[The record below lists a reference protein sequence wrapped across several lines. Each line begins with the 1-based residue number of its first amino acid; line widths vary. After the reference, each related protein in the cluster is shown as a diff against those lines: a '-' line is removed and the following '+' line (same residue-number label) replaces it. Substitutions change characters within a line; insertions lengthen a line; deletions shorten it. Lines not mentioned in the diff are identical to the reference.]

1 MANRFPL
8 IVDSD
13 TSTVK
18 ELPSGDNL
26 DLTGNDVIFGDGDK
40 AIFGVGSD
48 LQIYHDGTNSQI
60 RDLGTGDLYIQA
72 SAAVNF
78 TNTNASETYA
88 VLNENGAVT
97 LYHDNSAKFATTT
110 NGVDITGKATGDVT
124 AENDGSFDLNSSND
138 FTCTPTGSITIS
150 FTNET
155 AGQSGNILLV
165 NITPQVI
172 SVGADVFMAA
182 GDLTTINT
190 AGTYLMSYYCPD
202 GTNVYLSTTPALTEG
217 T

>member
-26 DLTGNDVIFGDGDK
+26 SLVGNNILMGDNTITDAKILQWDSAYGWGDHSL
-40 AIFGVGSD
+40 AGYQSFDSD
-48 LQIYHDGTNSQI
+48 TAKTDIAQTFTAAQRSTVTNDS
-60 RDLGTGDLYIQA
+60 
-72 SAAVNF
+72 
-78 TNTNASETYA
+78 
-88 VLNENGAVT
+88 
-97 LYHDNSAKFATTT
+97 
-110 NGVDITGKATGDVT
+110 
-124 AENDGSFDLNSSND
+124 DGSFDLNASND
-138 FTCTPTGSITIS
+138 FTCTPTGSITIG

-165 NITPQVI
+165 NTTPQVI
-172 SVGADVFMAA
+172 SVGADVFIAE
-182 GDLTTINT
+182 GDLTTINA

-217 T
+217 A

>member
-26 DLTGNDVIFGDGDK
+26 DLTGNDAIFGDNDK
-40 AIFGVGSD
+40 AIFGVGSE
-48 LQIYHDGTNSQI
+48 LQVYSNGTNAYIQENT
-60 RDLGTGDLYIQA
+60 GGDLYVWGANI
-72 SAAVNF
+72 
-78 TNTNASETYA
+78 
-88 VLNENGAVT
+88 LLENGTGSERYAEFVNNGASK
-97 LYHDNSAKFATTT
+97 LFYDGSAKFVTTST
-110 NGVDITGKATGDVT
+110 GVDITGKATGDVT

-165 NITPQVI
+165 NTTPQVI

-182 GDLTTINT
+182 GDLTTINV

>member
-26 DLTGNDVIFGDGDK
+26 SLVGNNILMGDNTITDAKILQWDSAYGWGDHASGGYAILSADQTFTGAQRGTVT
-40 AIFGVGSD
+40 SD
-48 LQIYHDGTNSQI
+48 S
-60 RDLGTGDLYIQA
+60 
-72 SAAVNF
+72 
-78 TNTNASETYA
+78 
-88 VLNENGAVT
+88 
-97 LYHDNSAKFATTT
+97 
-110 NGVDITGKATGDVT
+110 
-124 AENDGSFDLNSSND
+124 DGSFDLNASND
-138 FTCTPTGSITIS
+138 FTCTPSGSITLG

-165 NITPQVI
+165 NTTPQVI